1 MKRSDAEADDRQSK
15 RQKNDEAEEDE
26 DDDEDED
33 DEEEE
38 DDDDEDDDDE
48 EDDDE
53 DDEEAMRE
61 REAIVQRIRAT
72 VRGATADDVE
82 RLDDALVASFG
93 EALFA
98 SIDEG
103 NPTDELLD
111 LIMTQPVLLRS
122 TTTVDGVARLPVE
135 VCCLKRNGAAKSV
148 AEELMEYGAEASD
161 SAYFIIYD
169 ALRYE
174 EGGGGDFFE
183 ILFKSGYMPTTLEI
197 SGSRVPL
204 LDCLCSVPDEYFLE
218 EVFPRVLRSLHLR
231 ACDTLPEIGAM
242 ASDDGEFSDWA
253 RETRFFDEIDE
264 EPRSKPGR
272 LSEPV

>member
-1 MKRSDAEADDRQSK
+1 
-15 RQKNDEAEEDE
+15 
-26 DDDEDED
+26 
-33 DEEEE
+33 
-38 DDDDEDDDDE
+38 
-48 EDDDE
+48 
-53 DDEEAMRE
+53 MRE

-72 VRGATADDVE
+72 VRGATADDVG

-98 SIDEG
+98 SIDAG

-135 VCCLKRNGAAKSV
+135 VCCLERNGAAGSV
-148 AEELMEYGAEASD
+148 AEELMEFGAEASD
-161 SAYFIIYD
+161 SAYSIIYD

-204 LDCLCSVPDEYFLE
+204 LDCLCSVDDEYFKE

-253 RETRFFDEIDE
+253 RETRFFDEFDE
-264 EPRSKPGR
+264 EPPRS
-272 LSEPV
+272 PV